1 MNSRP
6 VYYEEPYLKTLEATV
21 LAILDDGV
29 ILDQTICYPEGGGQS
44 GDRGTIGGSTLL
56 DTVKGEEGAILHK
69 VENPTFAV
77 GDSVL
82 IELDWDHR
90 YHYMQMHTAQ
100 HIASG
105 ILHSS
110 FSIGTVSV
118 HQGEKILTIE
128 TDRDE
133 IPQRECYALED
144 LVNRNIREGHPLH
157 YREETQETAH
167 KMSLRRSI
175 KVADET
181 IRLVEIEDVDVIAC
195 AGLHLANTREAVLF
209 QYEGQEKLRG
219 HVRLIFS
226 VGDEALS
233 SIRENRALV
242 DQLCT
247 LHSARKETLLEVEKL
262 FMEQVGQD
270 RYLLGKKSERVASL
284 MLESLAG
291 KADQIDGIPVVLWEV
306 EEDIDMKQVASAF
319 SRMEDM
325 VLCAAKVEKD
335 KLLWLVGLSG
345 KASALLDFNTMKKQ
359 ILAPVSGKG
368 GGRETLF
375 QGVGIGMPKTFFS
388 AFTKV
393 VYENN

>member
-6 VYYEEPYLKTLEATV
+6 VYYEEPYLKTLKATV

-105 ILHSS
+105 ILHSN

-335 KLLWLVGLSG
+335 KLLWLVGLGG

-359 ILAPVSGKG
+359 ILAPISGKG
-368 GGRETLF
+368 GGRPPLF
-375 QGVGIGMPKTFFS
+375 QGVGIGKPKTFFS

>member
-6 VYYEEPYLKTLEATV
+6 VYYEEPYLKTLKATV

-44 GDRGTIGGSTLL
+44 GDRGKIGGSTLL
-56 DTVKGEEGAILHK
+56 DTVKGEEGVILHK

-105 ILHSS
+105 ILHSN

-175 KVADET
+175 KVANET

-270 RYLLGKKSERVASL
+270 RYLLGKKSE
-284 MLESLAG
+284 
-291 KADQIDGIPVVLWEV
+291 
-306 EEDIDMKQVASAF
+306 
-319 SRMEDM
+319 
-325 VLCAAKVEKD
+325 
-335 KLLWLVGLSG
+335 
-345 KASALLDFNTMKKQ
+345 
-359 ILAPVSGKG
+359 
-368 GGRETLF
+368 
-375 QGVGIGMPKTFFS
+375 
-388 AFTKV
+388 
-393 VYENN
+393 

>member
-1 MNSRP
+1 M
-6 VYYEEPYLKTLEATV
+6 L
-21 LAILDDGV
+21 
-29 ILDQTICYPEGGGQS
+29 
-44 GDRGTIGGSTLL
+44 
-56 DTVKGEEGAILHK
+56 
-69 VENPTFAV
+69 F
-77 GDSVL
+77 
-82 IELDWDHR
+82 
-90 YHYMQMHTAQ
+90 
-100 HIASG
+100 
-105 ILHSS
+105 
-110 FSIGTVSV
+110 
-118 HQGEKILTIE
+118 
-128 TDRDE
+128 
-133 IPQRECYALED
+133 
-144 LVNRNIREGHPLH
+144 
-157 YREETQETAH
+157 
-167 KMSLRRSI
+167 RS
-175 KVADET
+175 
-181 IRLVEIEDVDVIAC
+181 
-195 AGLHLANTREAVLF
+195 
-209 QYEGQEKLRG
+209 
-219 HVRLIFS
+219 
-226 VGDEALS
+226 DEALS

-270 RYLLGKKSERVASL
+270 RYLLSKKSERVASL

-335 KLLWLVGLSG
+335 KLLWLVGLGG